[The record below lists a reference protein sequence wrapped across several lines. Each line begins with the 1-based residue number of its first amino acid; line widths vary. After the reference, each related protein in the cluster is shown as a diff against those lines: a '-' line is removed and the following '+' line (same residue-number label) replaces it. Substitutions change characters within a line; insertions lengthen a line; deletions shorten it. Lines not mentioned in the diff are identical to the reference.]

1 MTISLLLRVSS
12 GIFFQISPIVY
23 TFSGILNKKFKNGEL
38 FYEVKWENYEVS
50 TWEPTV
56 NIPDFLINYYERT
69 GNTKIPAARI
79 KNTKVVGMD
88 EKLWKNSKFKLTN

>member
-1 MTISLLLRVSS
+1 
-12 GIFFQISPIVY
+12 
-23 TFSGILNKKFKNGEL
+23 LNKKFKDGEL
-38 FYEVKWENYEVS
+38 FYEVKWENYEFS

-69 GNTKIPAARI
+69 GNTKIQAARI

-88 EKLWKNSKFKLTN
+88 EKFGQNSKFK